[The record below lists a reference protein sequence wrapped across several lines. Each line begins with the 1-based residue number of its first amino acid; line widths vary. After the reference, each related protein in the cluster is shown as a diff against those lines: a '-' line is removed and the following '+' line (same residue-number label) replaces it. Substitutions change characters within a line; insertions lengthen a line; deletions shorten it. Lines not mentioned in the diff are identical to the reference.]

1 MNGEIAYIEAGSFR
15 GNDGQIISFHEA
27 VVNGRKYRFYGKK
40 IAEKK
45 AGDVIEFDVE
55 EKGEGKTPKGRL
67 KEEGGQQ
74 KQWQT
79 RAKSPEELE
88 LERYKLRGMILAYAK
103 DLQVAGQGDWQVNYP
118 DMLKAVFSNE
128 IPEKKEDVSDFKP
141 VEDYPEFAKNE
152 QEAKVN
158 TDTTSQ
164 GSITPEQLSAIT
176 GGFAR
181 LKIKDH
187 KGKVKTIIGTAKMPE
202 YLTKAEGKLIILQIN
217 KELDATGL

>member
-1 MNGEIAYIEAGSFR
+1 MKVFVESVLEKQKKDGSGSFFVCAMNIEGTTKEVTVYDAR
-15 GNDGQIISFHEA
+15 IKDYKQKELELDLKKGKFGLIGNFPDSS
-27 VVNGRKYRFYGKK
+27 
-40 IAEKK
+40 
-45 AGDVIEFDVE
+45 
-55 EKGEGKTPKGRL
+55 
-67 KEEGGQQ
+67 GQQ

-202 YLTKAEGKLIILQIN
+202 YLTKAEGKLVILQIN